1 MNDSYESY
9 RSVDLESRASAASP
23 YQLVLVLFDGLL
35 DELERVRGHIQAR
48 RFEQKGRALEKCLSI
63 LDALNGA
70 LDHEQ
75 GGELVAG
82 LARLYEYCTARL
94 CHASVTL
101 STEDLDEV
109 VFLLSELRQ
118 GWEGVHAAR
127 G

>member
-1 MNDSYESY
+1 MNDSYDSY

-35 DELERVRGHIQAR
+35 DELDRTRGHLQAR
-48 RFEQKGRALEKCLSI
+48 RFEQKGRSLEKCLSI
-63 LDALNGA
+63 LDALTSA

-82 LARLYEYCTARL
+82 LARLYEYCSARL
-94 CHASVTL
+94 CEVSVTL
-101 STEDLDEV
+101 STEGLDEV
-109 VFLLSELRQ
+109 LYLLRELRQ